1 MISNILIAVDGSK
14 HSMKG
19 IDIGSQIAAGL
30 DAKLVLLHVVKE
42 EKIPEAMRE
51 FAKAEHLEM
60 MDVDIRKRGA
70 QHMLAK
76 AVDKVRAN
84 GVNEVDIEVEEGPI
98 ARMIVRRAEQNGAD
112 LIVVGSRGM
121 GDIEGLLRGGVSHRV
136 ETLAKCP
143 VLVVK

>member
-1 MISNILIAVDGSK
+1 MISTILIAVDGSK

-19 IDIGSQIAAGL
+19 IDIGSQIAAGI
-30 DAKLVLLHVVKE
+30 DAKLILLHVVKE

-51 FAKAEHLEM
+51 FAKAEHLEL
-60 MDVDIRKRGA
+60 MDIDIRKRGA

-98 ARMIVRRAEQNGAD
+98 ARMIVRRAEQNNVD

-136 ETLAKCP
+136 ELLAKCP
-143 VLVVK
+143 VLVAK

>member
-1 MISNILIAVDGSK
+1 MISTILIAVDGSK

-19 IDIGSQIAAGL
+19 IDIGSQIAAGVN
-30 DAKLVLLHVVKE
+30 AKLILLHVVKE

-51 FAKAEHLEM
+51 FAKAEHLEL

-84 GVNEVDIEVEEGPI
+84 GVNEVNIEVEEGPI

-136 ETLAKCP
+136 ELLAKCP
-143 VLVVK
+143 VLVAK